1 MKGSSLIQEIDSAI
15 AKEEK
20 VTEEFLDKAEE
31 EAATQ
36 EDDEWVDEC
45 DYKQYEKKLDDK
57 PKGLLMKNNEFNTTK
72 NVTFDEDNNIVK
84 EFLKT
89 QKIDKGNPKKASE
102 EKPKQSEKKDV
113 AAIVKEELKGKKAKK
128 QKQKEKR
135 DAIKS
140 GGKKNKDVDATS
152 QNSENQENET
162 KENESVKSNVVD
174 GKDDV
179 QTKKSLRDYS
189 DIKDLQ
195 KSDAVI
201 QARDKTILAEA
212 PKNYYSFERDFKSL
226 KSEPDKLC

>member
-1 MKGSSLIQEIDSAI
+1 LDDPKDVRDFEDNEIDKIDSKTQESDDKNEMKGSSLIQEIDSAI

-128 QKQKEKR
+128 
-135 DAIKS
+135 
-140 GGKKNKDVDATS
+140 
-152 QNSENQENET
+152 
-162 KENESVKSNVVD
+162 
-174 GKDDV
+174 
-179 QTKKSLRDYS
+179 
-189 DIKDLQ
+189 
-195 KSDAVI
+195 
-201 QARDKTILAEA
+201 
-212 PKNYYSFERDFKSL
+212 
-226 KSEPDKLC
+226 